1 VNEHEQTMKN
11 YISLTKI
18 WCSLLCQQMH
28 KGIAYVLFGG
38 TLWCVF
44 FLLKLHPF
52 SRLIMIYRFFI
63 QIMAFTFI

>member
-28 KGIAYVLFGG
+28 KGIAYVLFGR
-38 TLWCVF
+38 TLWCF
-44 FLLKLHPF
+44 FF
-52 SRLIMIYRFFI
+52 C
-63 QIMAFTFI
+63 